1 MIALGI
7 GLIFSLICLVYI
19 HARLHKDLQETRKY
33 GLDLFDQPIDNDDL
47 EDVAGLKIIQAL
59 WKEGALA
66 KVISRNADGNFSAGI
81 NVYIHHSPKHPYY
94 DEQLV
99 NVPRG
104 THMVQV
110 GVYSY
115 VSVSDAVCTVPAIS
129 PSSADL
135 ETSQKV

>member
-1 MIALGI
+1 MIVLSI
-7 GLIFSLICLVYI
+7 GLIISLICLVYI
-19 HARLHKDLQETRKY
+19 HARLHKDLQGTRKY
-33 GLDLFDQPIDNDDL
+33 GLDLFDQPIDNEDL

-59 WKEGALA
+59 GKEGALA
-66 KVISRNADGNFSAGI
+66 KVISRDADGNFGAGI

-110 GVYSY
+110 GVYRY

-135 ETSQKV
+135 EASQKL

>member
-1 MIALGI
+1 MDIFDYTMIVLSI
-7 GLIFSLICLVYI
+7 GLIISLICLVYI
-19 HARLHKDLQETRKY
+19 HARLHKDLQGTGKY
-33 GLDLFDQPIDNDDL
+33 GLELFDQSIDNDDL

-66 KVISRNADGNFSAGI
+66 KVISRNADGNFKAGI

-104 THMVQV
+104 THMVQI
-110 GVYSY
+110 GVYRY
-115 VSVSDAVCTVPAIS
+115 VSVSDAVCTVPAVS
-129 PSSADL
+129 L
-135 ETSQKV
+135 